1 MDHPNPNPNPK
12 YTPEVSG
19 FDVPEFQ
26 LSDYLMLEDGSE
38 EDFSTQ
44 TLVSSE
50 INEAEVKRNK
60 EDSGNRVAF
69 ITKSELE
76 TMDDG
81 FSWRKY
87 GKKRVKNSPYPRIF
101 INPQSEDAS
110 HKFDKL
116 PRKSGIIWAKEEVL
130 KEGRASTEY
139 ASTKL
144 KHD

>member
-1 MDHPNPNPNPK
+1 MEHPNPNPNPN
-12 YTPEVSG
+12 YTPEVSD
-19 FDVPEFQ
+19 FDIPEFQ

-50 INEAEVKRNK
+50 INEAEVKRNDK
-60 EDSGNRVAF
+60 EDCGNRVAF

-87 GKKRVKNSPYPRIF
+87 GKKRVKSSPYPRALEIVESSKQEC
-101 INPQSEDAS
+101 NLAGDLSA
-110 HKFDKL
+110 
-116 PRKSGIIWAKEEVL
+116 
-130 KEGRASTEY
+130 
-139 ASTKL
+139 
-144 KHD
+144 

>member
-1 MDHPNPNPNPK
+1 MDHPNPNPN
-12 YTPEVSG
+12 YTPEVSD
-19 FDVPEFQ
+19 FDIPEFQ

-38 EDFSTQ
+38 EDFSTH
-44 TLVSSE
+44 T

-87 GKKRVKNSPYPRIF
+87 GKKRVKNSPYPRYT
-101 INPQSEDAS
+101 S
-110 HKFDKL
+110 
-116 PRKSGIIWAKEEVL
+116 
-130 KEGRASTEY
+130 Y
-139 ASTKL
+139 Y
-144 KHD
+144 